1 MADLHSVTKTVNLA
15 PFCIFSFGT
24 GVTVINELNRSD
36 YREIRKLNV
45 ISFSVDNDNVT

>member
-15 PFCIFSFGT
+15 PSYIFSFGA